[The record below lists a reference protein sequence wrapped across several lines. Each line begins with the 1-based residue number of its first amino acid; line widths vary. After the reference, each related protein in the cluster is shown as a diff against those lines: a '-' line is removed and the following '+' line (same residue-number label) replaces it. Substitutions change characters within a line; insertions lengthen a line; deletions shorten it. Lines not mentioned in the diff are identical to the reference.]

1 MKCPKCGYLGFEAV
15 DRCRNCGYDFSLTPS
30 AALPELP
37 IRRAEADADVLD
49 DLSLIDAAASPVSVR
64 PTARQSQEHDPLA
77 MPSLRDDDRGE
88 LSLFADD
95 DEDDAPLI
103 SGTRPP
109 RPPLAVRRAT
119 PDIPRLR
126 TTPARTP
133 MLDLAAPESDAPF
146 SRSVTPGA
154 RGRADEWIVPPPED
168 GPRPAAL
175 GSRFVAVA
183 VDLAILAVV
192 DIIVIYFTMQICG
205 VELADIGIL
214 PRGPLVAFLL
224 VQNGGYLVAFTA
236 GGQTLGKML
245 TGIRVVSARSNV
257 PLDVGHALVR
267 TLVWGILVVPVGL
280 GLLTAFLNA
289 DRRGL
294 HDHFAGTKVVRAA

>member
-1 MKCPKCGYLGFEAV
+1 
-15 DRCRNCGYDFSLTPS
+15 
-30 AALPELP
+30 
-37 IRRAEADADVLD
+37 
-49 DLSLIDAAASPVSVR
+49 
-64 PTARQSQEHDPLA
+64 
-77 MPSLRDDDRGE
+77 MPGLRDDDRGE
-88 LSLFADD
+88 LSLFAD

-126 TTPARTP
+126 ETPARAP
-133 MLDLAAPESDAPF
+133 MLDLAPPESEAPF
-146 SRSVTPGA
+146 SASVTPGA

-175 GSRFVAVA
+175 GSRFVAAV
-183 VDLAILAVV
+183 VDLAILAVIDLV
-192 DIIVIYFTMQICG
+192 VIYFTMQICG
-205 VELADIGIL
+205 LDLSDIAIL

-236 GGQTLGKML
+236 GGQTLGKMA

-267 TLVWGILVVPVGL
+267 TVVWVILVVPVGL